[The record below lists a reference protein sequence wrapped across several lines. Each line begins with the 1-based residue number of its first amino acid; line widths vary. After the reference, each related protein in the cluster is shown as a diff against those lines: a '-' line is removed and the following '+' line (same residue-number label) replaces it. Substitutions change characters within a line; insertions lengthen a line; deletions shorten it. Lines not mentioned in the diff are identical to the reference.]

1 MINEVLEETKER
13 MGKSETA
20 FENELS
26 KVRTGRASQSMLDS
40 VKVDYYGTQ
49 TPLPQMATVSV
60 PESRLITVKPWDV
73 SVIGEVEKAILKAN
87 LGLTP
92 SNDGKLI
99 RISIPPLT
107 EERRKEI
114 VKSVAKTCEDF
125 KVAVRN
131 IRRDS
136 NEMLKD
142 LQKEGDISEDDSFKA
157 QKQVQDL
164 TDQSIK
170 RLDAI
175 FSEKEKEILE
185 I

>member
-1 MINEVLEETKER
+1 MINEVLEETRDR
-13 MGKSETA
+13 MGKSENA
-20 FENELS
+20 FETDLG
-26 KVRTGRASQSMLDS
+26 KVRTGRASQSMLDN
-40 VKVDYYGTQ
+40 VRVDYYGAQ

-60 PESRLITVKPWDV
+60 PESRLLTVKPWDA
-73 SVIGEVEKAILKAN
+73 SVINEVEKAILKAN
-87 LGLTP
+87 IGLTP

-107 EERRKEI
+107 EDRRKEI
-114 VKSVAKTCEDF
+114 VKSVAKTCEEF

-157 QKQVQDL
+157 QKQVQDF
-164 TDQSIK
+164 TDASIK
-170 RLDAI
+170 NLDDI
-175 FSEKEKEILE
+175 FAAKEKEILE
-185 I
+185 V

>member
-1 MINEVLEETKER
+1 MMNEVIQETRDR
-13 MGKSETA
+13 MGKSEIA
-20 FENELS
+20 FEKEMS
-26 KVRTGRASQSMLDS
+26 KVRTGRASQAILDGI
-40 VKVDYYGTQ
+40 KVDYYGTQ
-49 TPLPQMATVSV
+49 TPLPQMATVSI

-73 SVIGEVEKAILKAN
+73 SVINQVEKAILKAN
-87 LGLTP
+87 IGLTP

-114 VKSVAKTCEDF
+114 AKSVAKTCEDY

-164 TDQSIK
+164 TDEYIKKLDSIF
-170 RLDAI
+170 A
-175 FSEKEKEILE
+175 EKEKEILE
-185 I
+185 V

>member
-1 MINEVLEETKER
+1 MINAVLEETKDR
-13 MGKSETA
+13 MGKSENA
-20 FENELS
+20 FEIELI
-26 KVRTGRASQSMLDS
+26 KVRTGRASQAILDG
-40 VKVDYYGTQ
+40 VRVDYYGTQ

-73 SVIGEVEKAILKAN
+73 SVINSVEKAILKAN

-107 EERRKEI
+107 EDRRKEI
-114 VKSVAKTCEDF
+114 VKSVAKTCEDY

-136 NEMLKD
+136 NEVLKD
-142 LQKEGDISEDDSFKA
+142 LQKEGDVSEDDSFKA

-164 TDQSIK
+164 TDLYTK
-170 RLDAI
+170 KLDEI
-175 FSEKEKEILE
+175 FAAKEKEILE
-185 I
+185 V

>member
-1 MINEVLEETKER
+1 MIDEVLEETKER

-20 FENELS
+20 FENELT

-73 SVIGEVEKAILKAN
+73 SVINEVEKAILKAN

-114 VKSVAKTCEDF
+114 VKTVSKTCEDF

-142 LQKEGDISEDDSFKA
+142 LQKEGDISEDDSFKG

-170 RLDAI
+170 RLDEI
-175 FSEKEKEILE
+175 FAEKEKEILE
-185 I
+185 V

>member
-1 MINEVLEETKER
+1 MINDVLQETRDR
-13 MGKSETA
+13 MGKSENA
-20 FENELS
+20 FEKELS
-26 KVRTGRASQSMLDS
+26 KVRTGRASQALLDG
-40 VKVDYYGTQ
+40 VMVDYYGAA
-49 TPLPQMATVSV
+49 TPLTQMATVSI

-73 SVIGEVEKAILKAN
+73 SVINDVEKAILKAN

-114 VKSVAKTCEDF
+114 VKTVAKTCEEY

-136 NEMLKD
+136 NEMLKE
-142 LQKEGDISEDDSFKA
+142 LQKDGDISEDDSFKG
-157 QKQVQDL
+157 QKMVQDA
-164 TDQSIK
+164 TDEFIK
-170 RLDAI
+170 KLDDI
-175 FSEKEKEILE
+175 FAKKEKEILE
-185 I
+185 V

>member
-1 MINEVLEETKER
+1 MINEVIQETRER
-13 MGKSETA
+13 MGKSEKA
-20 FENELS
+20 FEKELS
-26 KVRTGRASQSMLDS
+26 KVRTGRASQAILDG

-49 TPLPQMATVSV
+49 TPLPQMATVSI

-73 SVIGEVEKAILKAN
+73 SVINQVEKAILKAN

-114 VKSVAKTCEDF
+114 AKSAAKICEDY
-125 KVAVRN
+125 KVAIRN

-136 NEMLKD
+136 NEILKD

-157 QKQVQDL
+157 QKLVQEN
-164 TDQSIK
+164 TDESIK
-170 RLDAI
+170 KLDEI
-175 FSEKEKEILE
+175 FAKKEKEILE
-185 I
+185 V

>member
-1 MINEVLEETKER
+1 MIDDVLQETRER
-13 MGKSETA
+13 MAKSEKA
-20 FENELS
+20 FEKELL
-26 KVRTGRASQSMLDS
+26 KVRTGRASQTMLDN
-40 VKVDYYGTQ
+40 VLVDYYGTQ
-49 TPLPQMATVSV
+49 TPLPQMATVSI

-73 SVIGEVEKAILKAN
+73 SVINSVEKAILKAN
-87 LGLTP
+87 IGLTP

-114 VKSVAKTCEDF
+114 AKSASKICEEY

-136 NEMLKD
+136 KEMLKELEKD
-142 LQKEGDISEDDSFKA
+142 GDISEDESFKG
-157 QKQVQDL
+157 QKAVQDA

-170 RLDAI
+170 TLDEI
-175 FSEKEKEILE
+175 FSRKEKEILE
-185 I
+185 V